1 MRDDALVV
9 LLRLPSLA
17 ADQLERAR
25 LRGVAMQQPRPF
37 EIGQVTEQIPAWEL
51 WEDGI
56 EPAEDMPPRAEDKA
70 A

>member
-1 MRDDALVV
+1 MSAEAKK
-9 LLRLPSLA
+9 PSL
-17 ADQLERAR
+17 E
-25 LRGVAMQQPRPF
+25 PRNDIDPF

-56 EPAEDMPPRAEDKA
+56 EPAEDMPARAEDKA